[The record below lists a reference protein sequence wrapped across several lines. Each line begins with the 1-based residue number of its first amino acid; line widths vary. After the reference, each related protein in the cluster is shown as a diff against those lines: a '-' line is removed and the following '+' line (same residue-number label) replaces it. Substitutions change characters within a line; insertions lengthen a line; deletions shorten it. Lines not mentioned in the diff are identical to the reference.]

1 MILFASLIAFMVA
14 KLEIQIEGKEG
25 WAKHLPT
32 YRFKNWFSRIF
43 LGEYEMTGYHVWL
56 NTTLMTFAHFPFFV
70 GISWSFALEFKILG
84 VFFIAAA
91 LEDLFWFI
99 MNPEFGIRKF
109 SKQYVP
115 WFRWFGFLP
124 TLHIFYISL
133 ASIFLFLSVLVSN
146 A

>member
-1 MILFASLIAFMVA
+1 MLLFAAVLAFMVA
-14 KLEIQIEGKEG
+14 RLEIQIEGKEG

-32 YRFKNWFSRIF
+32 YRFKNWFSRFF

-56 NTTLMTFAHFPFFV
+56 NSTLITFAHFPFFA
-70 GISWSFALEFKILG
+70 GIPWTAAMEFKILG
-84 VFFIAAA
+84 VFFIAAV

-109 SKQYVP
+109 QKQYVP

-124 TLHIFYISL
+124 VLHIVYL
-133 ASIFLFLSVLVSN
+133 SIAGLFILLSRP
-146 A
+146 